1 MLHLALTLLNQGFPI
16 MTTTAPS
23 ATPRRPVVLVILDGF
38 GINPSKLHN
47 AIAQARTP
55 RLDEYFFRYPYT
67 LLNASGTG
75 VGLPTGQMGN
85 SEVGHMT
92 LGSGSLLRQDL
103 VLIDDAIAD
112 GSFFENPALLS
123 AVKAARAK
131 QRPLQLLGL
140 ASEGGVH
147 SHSRHLLA
155 LIELCRR
162 EGVIPLVHL
171 ITDGRDTPPKSV
183 LNGLGEIEDALD
195 AAKGRI
201 ATVSGRFYAMDRDR
215 RFDRTERAWR
225 AIVLG
230 KGRRAATPRAAIDAA
245 YAAGEGDEFI
255 QPSVIGDW
263 KGLEPDDPMLLFNF
277 RKDRPRQIAA
287 ALALDAFE
295 GFDRGSA
302 PRAELTCMMVYD
314 RRFGLPHAFDPEVP
328 QITLNRVISAQ
339 GIEQFH
345 CAETE
350 KYAHVTFFFNGG
362 SEEPAA
368 GEVHRLIPSPMVKT
382 YDLKPEMSAV
392 QVADAVVEAIETG
405 QYGFILVNFANG
417 DMVGHT
423 GYIDAVVHAVEV
435 LDQQAGRV
443 LDAAVAHGYSALL
456 TADHGN
462 CDMMVDP
469 ETDEPHTQHTTNPV
483 PFLVVDEERWVLRPN
498 GTLADVAPTVIELMG
513 LAPSEAMSGR
523 SLLFEAV
530 APQPNVA
537 VDRMRLAQTG

>member
-1 MLHLALTLLNQGFPI
+1 
-16 MTTTAPS
+16 MTTTAES

-55 RLDEYFFRYPYT
+55 RLDEYFFRYPFT
-67 LLNASGTG
+67 QLNASGSG

-112 GSFFENPALLS
+112 GSFFENPALL
-123 AVKAARAK
+123 AAIHRAK
-131 QRPLQLLGL
+131 AKGRPLQLLGL
-140 ASEGGVH
+140 VSEGGVH
-147 SHSRHLLA
+147 SHARHLLA

-162 EGVIPLVHL
+162 EGVTPLVHL
-171 ITDGRDTPPKSV
+171 IADGRDTPPKSV
-183 LNGLGEIEDALD
+183 LNGLGEIEDAL
-195 AAKGRI
+195 AGAGGRI
-201 ATVSGRFYAMDRDR
+201 VTVSGRYYAMDRDR

-230 KGRRAATPRAAIDAA
+230 KGRSARSARAAIDAA

-255 QPSVIGDW
+255 HPSVIGDW
-263 KGLEPDDPMLLFNF
+263 PGLEADDPMLLFNF

-287 ALALDAFE
+287 AIALDSFD
-295 GFDRGSA
+295 GFDRGQA
-302 PRAELTCMMVYD
+302 PRADLTCMMVYD
-314 RRFGLPHAFDPEVP
+314 KRFGLPHAFDPEVP
-328 QITLNRVISAQ
+328 EITLNQVISAQ

-362 SEEPAA
+362 REEPVA

-382 YDLKPEMSAV
+382 YDLKPEMSAP
-392 QVADAVVEAIETG
+392 QVADAVVEAIEDG
-405 QYGFILVNFANG
+405 RYGFLVVNFANG

-423 GYIDAVVHAVEV
+423 GDMEAVVRAVEV
-435 LDQQAGRV
+435 VDEQAGRV
-443 LDAAVAHGYSALL
+443 LDAATANGYSALL

-462 CDMMVDP
+462 CDMMRDP
-469 ETDEPHTQHTTNPV
+469 ETDAPHTQHTTNPV
-483 PFLVVDEERWVLRPN
+483 PLLVVDKERWVLRPS
-498 GTLADVAPTVIELMG
+498 GTLADVAPTVLELMG
-513 LAPSEAMSGR
+513 LPPAAAMSGR
-523 SLLFEAV
+523 SLLFEAMV
-530 APQPNVA
+530 PQPNVA
-537 VDRMRLAQTG
+537 LDRLGLARTG